1 MTTNI
6 DMKEHVIELF
16 AQEGIPQHQI
26 VPLMKSAKE
35 LHLSRAQCAA
45 LEVAHKKKLIDAGG
59 RCGRCPRTDMLTTDH
74 LVPKAILEVMGVD
87 VERTFMPDN
96 LVLLCRPCNGIKSD
110 RLDFSI
116 PQTKIILLKLLEA
129 L

>member
-1 MTTNI
+1 
-6 DMKEHVIELF
+6 MKEHVAELF
-16 AQEGIPQHQI
+16 KQEGVPQHQ
-26 VPLMKSAKE
+26 VAPLLKSAKE
-35 LHLSRAQCAA
+35 LRLSRAQCVA
-45 LEVAHKKKLIDAGG
+45 LEISHRKKLIEAGG
-59 RCGRCPRTDMLTTDH
+59 KCGRCPRTDMLTTDH

-96 LVLLCRPCNGIKSD
+96 LVLLCRPCNGLKSA

-116 PQTKIILLKLLEA
+116 PQTKVILLKLLEA